1 MTAPEAPPA
10 HSDPASHV
18 LNVVLGVTGGIAAY
32 KVVSLLRLLR
42 EAGHAVRV
50 VPTPSA
56 LAFVGAATWEALSGQ
71 PVRTGVF
78 DAVTEV
84 EHVTLGR
91 NADLVVVA
99 PATADL
105 LARAT
110 AGRANDLLTACLLT
124 TRAPVVLVPAMHTEM
139 WEHPATQANVARL
152 RERGTVVLE
161 PASGRLTSSDSGAGR
176 LPEPGEIYAA
186 LRGFLTLPQ
195 SHHGARRVD
204 LAGRRVLVT
213 AGGTREALDP
223 VRFLTNRS
231 SGRQGFAVAAAA
243 AARGADV
250 EVIAANTTAAAP
262 AGVAITHVETTQ
274 QLADAVTAAAEH
286 ADVVVM
292 AAAPADYRPAQ
303 RSVGKIKKAPGR
315 ISLRGTKT
323 SGTQTPGTNTPGTN
337 TPGTVTLELIENP
350 DILAGLAAVR
360 RPGQVIVGFAA
371 ETGDEDGTP
380 LEYGRAKLAAKGA
393 DFILV
398 NEVGESKGFGTADNA
413 GVLLGSDGSLA
424 TVPIGPKESVG
435 HAILDVVA
443 RRLLDTPDS
452 TRPLT

>member
-1 MTAPEAPPA
+1 MTAPAAPSNPDA
-10 HSDPASHV
+10 AGSADGTGSAV
-18 LNVVLGVTGGIAAY
+18 RNVVLGVAGGIAAY
-32 KVVSLLRLLR
+32 KAVSLLRLLR

-56 LAFVGAATWEALSGQ
+56 LTFVGAATWEALSGQ

-139 WEHPATQANVARL
+139 WEHPATRANVARL

-161 PASGRLTSSDSGAGR
+161 PATGRLTGGDSGVGR
-176 LPEPGEIYAA
+176 LPDPDEIYAA
-186 LRGFLTLPQ
+186 LRGFLTLPAARD
-195 SHHGARRVD
+195 GAHRAD
-204 LAGRRVLVT
+204 LADRRVLVT
-213 AGGTREALDP
+213 AGGTREPLDP
-223 VRFLTNRS
+223 VRFLANRS

-250 EVIAANTTAAAP
+250 HVIAANTSAAAP
-262 AGVAITHVETTQ
+262 AGVLVTHVETTQ
-274 QLADAVTAAAEH
+274 ELADAVTAAAPA

-292 AAAPADYRPAQ
+292 AAAPADYRPAH
-303 RSVGKIKKAPGR
+303 RSAEKIKKTGGR
-315 ISLRGTKT
+315 TGRRGAK
-323 SGTQTPGTNTPGTN
+323 TPGTL
-337 TPGTVTLELIENP
+337 VLELVENP

-371 ETGDEDGTP
+371 ETGDESGTP
-380 LEYGRAKLAAKGA
+380 LDYGRAKLAAKGA
-393 DFILV
+393 DFMLV
-398 NEVGESKGFGTADNA
+398 NEVGVTLGFGTAENS
-413 GVLLGSDGSLA
+413 GILLGSDGSSA

-435 HAILDVVA
+435 HAILDAVA
-443 RRLLDTPDS
+443 SRLVDTSDTDQP
-452 TRPLT
+452 PHVA

>member
-1 MTAPEAPPA
+1 MTAPESPAPPA
-10 HSDPASHV
+10 EPDAGTGGHAR
-18 LNVVLGVTGGIAAY
+18 NVVLGVAGGIAAY
-32 KVVSLLRLLR
+32 KAVSLLRLLR

-56 LAFVGAATWEALSGQ
+56 LTFVGAATWEALSGQ

-91 NADLVVVA
+91 TAELVVVA

-139 WEHPATQANVARL
+139 WEHPATRANVARL

-161 PASGRLTSSDSGAGR
+161 PAIGRLTGSDSGAGR
-176 LPEPGEIYAA
+176 LPEPDEIYAA
-186 LRGFLTLPQ
+186 LRGYLTLPAARA
-195 SHHGARRVD
+195 GARRAD

-213 AGGTREALDP
+213 AGGTRESLDP
-223 VRFLTNRS
+223 VRYLANRS

-250 EVIAANTTAAAP
+250 ELIAADTSAAAP

-274 QLADAVTAAAEH
+274 ELADAVTAAAH
-286 ADVVVM
+286 DADVVVM

-303 RSVGKIKKAPGR
+303 RSADKIKKPGGR
-315 ISLRGTKT
+315 AGRRGTKT
-323 SGTQTPGTNTPGTN
+323 PGTM
-337 TPGTVTLELIENP
+337 TLELVENP
-350 DILAGLAAVR
+350 DILASLAAVR

-371 ETGDEDGTP
+371 ETGDESGTP
-380 LEYGRAKLAAKGA
+380 LDYGRAKLTAKGA

-398 NEVGESKGFGTADNA
+398 NEVGESKGFGTADNS

-435 HAILDVVA
+435 HVILDAVA
-443 RRLLDTPDS
+443 RRLLDMPDS
-452 TRPLT
+452 GRPLP